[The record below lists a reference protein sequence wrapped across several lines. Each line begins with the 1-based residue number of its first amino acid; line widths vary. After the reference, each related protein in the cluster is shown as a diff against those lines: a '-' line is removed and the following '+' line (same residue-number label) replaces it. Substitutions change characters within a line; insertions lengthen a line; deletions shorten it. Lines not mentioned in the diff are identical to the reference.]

1 MSSLESSTVAASLD
15 AIRAELSRTKLS
27 ASTLNFIVW
36 IDDAN
41 RRDWILERAAK
52 LSQKHPSF
60 TLVLDNTGADHG
72 SATVT
77 TCPREAE
84 SHFTVQDEQVII
96 DASRFDA
103 EALVEYVTTLC
114 SRGVPTVLWW
124 SGIREASRPAF
135 EALLALSDTLLVD
148 SSGAVR
154 DESALRLV
162 ADFHRE
168 RPTVVLRDLAW
179 LRLSPWQDMIA
190 NFFDNPALLNE
201 LYTIRKLFIT
211 SGSAAEALYLGG
223 WLASRL
229 GWTASGR
236 DAFTDARGKEIS
248 FVRTIDGEMRRV
260 HSVCLDSETSW
271 YHGEVTEDPTVVSIW
286 VEGEHA
292 RDVRLFP
299 LPLIDTAS
307 LLERAILDQGP
318 DDVFETSL
326 RTVSTLLG

>member
-1 MSSLESSTVAASLD
+1 MRLDSSTVAASLD

-36 IDDAN
+36 IDDVN

-52 LSQKHPSF
+52 LGRKHPSF
-60 TLVLDNTGADHG
+60 MLVLDNTGADGG

-77 TCPREAE
+77 SGPRETE
-84 SHFTVQDEQVII
+84 SHFTVQGEQVII

-103 EALVEYVTTLC
+103 DELVEYVTTLC
-114 SRGVPTVLWW
+114 PSGVPTLLWW
-124 SGIREASRPAF
+124 SGMREGSRPAF
-135 EALLALSDTLLVD
+135 EALLPLSDTLLVD

-154 DESALRLV
+154 DEATLRVV
-162 ADFHRE
+162 ADFHRA
-168 RPTVVLRDLAW
+168 RPGVVLRDLAW
-179 LRLSPWQDMIA
+179 MRLSPWQDMIA

-211 SGSAAEALYLGG
+211 SGSAAEAMYLGG

-248 FVRTIDGEMRRV
+248 FARRIDGEIRRV
-260 HSVCLDSETSW
+260 HSICLDSETSW

-307 LLERAILDQGP
+307 LIERAILEQGP
-318 DDVFETSL
+318 DEVFETTL
-326 RTVSTLLG
+326 CTVSTLLG